1 MGCCLFCRNASSPT
15 PSALLVK
22 SLSEDLSVVW
32 WGCPGTGVVA
42 TRSCWHWSVL
52 LRSCRASIPS
62 AVRVAGCCTPW
73 RPHCKPH
80 CSHAWPYIGN
90 YLGSL
95 CTVFGTEQLQGE
107 ADIWAAAGGILL
119 LPLTA
124 AVLGL
129 GFLYRDT
136 LPPPAGMLRAC
147 FPAAHCSFRAQPPR
161 LTRDIN

>member
-42 TRSCWHWSVL
+42 ARSCWHWSVL

-107 ADIWAAAGGILL
+107 ADIWAAAGGGFCCSPLRLQCWGWVFSIGIPS
-119 LPLTA
+119 LPLQ
-124 AVLGL
+124 G
-129 GFLYRDT
+129 
-136 LPPPAGMLRAC
+136 
-147 FPAAHCSFRAQPPR
+147 CSELASQPPTA
-161 LTRDIN
+161 LSEPNLPGSPGI